1 MCSVRDT
8 HCMHVCLCVSVCVC
22 NSVPRR
28 SKELK
33 ATPAKSLLHLN
44 DIIMHAFGTRLSGQ
58 GLWLR
63 LRLRLRL
70 PLQQQLQL
78 RLQLQFQLRLDH
90 LGVCLSYLCLLS
102 APLLSPS
109 LSLSLALCVAIPQVG
124 STTQPTEP
132 LVQICIIEIKM
143 DF

>member
-1 MCSVRDT
+1 MFCPRHT
-8 HCMHVCLCVSVCVC
+8 LYARVSVCVC

-90 LGVCLSYLCLLS
+90 LRVCLSYLCLLS

-109 LSLSLALCVAIPQVG
+109 LSLSLVCRHSAGWQHD
-124 STTQPTEP
+124 TTDGATCPN
-132 LVQICIIEIKM
+132 LHNRN
-143 DF
+143 